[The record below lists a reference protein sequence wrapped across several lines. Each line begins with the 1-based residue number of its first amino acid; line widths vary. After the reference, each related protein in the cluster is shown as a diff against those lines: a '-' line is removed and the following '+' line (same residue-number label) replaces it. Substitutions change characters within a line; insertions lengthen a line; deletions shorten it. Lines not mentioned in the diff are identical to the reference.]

1 MRHKPT
7 NSASPASPP
16 EGARPRTP
24 IVVGVVLG
32 AIAVILGAVLI
43 RKQPATPEPATNLVN
58 TVQATAQPTVATSP
72 APAGPEPVAAQPPP
86 APAAPITAAP
96 TQAPK
101 PAPSPPPAAPAPP
114 AASGPA
120 PSAYTRQLMNNL
132 AGLDV
137 NKGITPEQAA
147 QWRGELDKLI
157 KEGAGSI
164 PAIREFLE
172 KNVDLVFEGVPG
184 AEHLGARSLRLA
196 LFDALAQ
203 IGGPEAVGLASRTLQ
218 VTADPREIAVL
229 ARTLEQM
236 EPDQHRPAAVAAAR
250 EALALAAQ
258 NPAARNVSPLFE
270 VLQKYG
276 GTDVATELE
285 QAATRWNYYAPMALA
300 ALPEG
305 AGIPSLIRIAQN
317 ADGRFGASS
326 RFALQML
333 AQLAPQYPD
342 AAQALIEH
350 VKTQRLPDMAWY
362 GIASALAGTQMF
374 YGETYL
380 DTPTPPPNAIDPKS
394 YSIPSNQQHYRSF
407 NVAVNWTPEQVQ
419 KQLQLIDQLRA
430 ASPQAA
436 AALEPTRAALA
447 ARLGQ

>member
-1 MRHKPT
+1 MRNNAT
-7 NSASPASPP
+7 SSSSPAGPP
-16 EGARPRTP
+16 EGAGPRKP
-24 IVVGVVLG
+24 VVVGVVLV
-32 AIAVILGAVLI
+32 AIALIVGAVLV
-43 RKQPATPEPATNLVN
+43 RKRPAVPEPSTHPGSSL
-58 TVQATAQPTVATSP
+58 QATAQLNL
-72 APAGPEPVAAQPPP
+72 APRSSSAPPEPVAVEPPP
-86 APAAPITAAP
+86 APAVP
-96 TQAPK
+96 TTT
-101 PAPSPPPAAPAPP
+101 APAPP
-114 AASGPA
+114 AKPVTSPPPATPAVPAATGPA

-132 AGLDV
+132 AGLDLT
-137 NKGITPEQAA
+137 KGITPEQAA

-157 KEGAGSI
+157 KEGAASI

-184 AEHLGARSLRLA
+184 ADQLGARSLRLA

-203 IGGPEAVGLASRTLQ
+203 IGGPEAVGLATRTLQ
-218 VTADPREIAVL
+218 TTADPREIAVL

-236 EPDQHRPAAVAAAR
+236 EPEQHRQQALNAAR

-270 VLQKYG
+270 VFQKYG
-276 GTDVATELE
+276 GSDVAADLE
-285 QAATRWNYYAPMALA
+285 QAATKWNYYAPMALA
-300 ALPEG
+300 GLPDG

-317 ADGRFGASS
+317 VDGRFGASS

-342 AAQALIEH
+342 AAQALLEH
-350 VKTQRLPDMAWY
+350 VKTQRLPDIAWY
-362 GIASALAGTQMF
+362 GIASALAGTQIY
-374 YGETYL
+374 YGEIYL
-380 DTPTPPPNAIDPKS
+380 DTAAPPPNATDPKS
-394 YSIPSNQQHYRSF
+394 YSIPSNQQYYRSF
-407 NVAVNWTPEQVQ
+407 NVSANWTAEQVQ